1 MSGESPGH
9 RVAGKDAGGL
19 ENTVPAYRDV
29 SDQQSACMPTAT
41 NPEGV

>member
-1 MSGESPGH
+1 MSGEPLGH

-19 ENTVPAYRDV
+19 EKAVPAYRDV
-29 SDQQSACMPTAT
+29 SDHQSACMPTAT